1 MENERYNLFV
11 QLVEEFDRGCDLA
24 EEYDAL
30 LHNYNG
36 TILFQAESQMIKMIG
51 DNPGITASEISKRF
65 GKTGSASSQLIRKMK
80 EKGWVR
86 QERNPDNNR
95 LYNLFLTEEGETIY
109 QNHKQFEER
118 CYQRTFHSLDE
129 FTEEELRVYIAIQ
142 RCMNATFHLDGVK
155 RDPAGSLFA
164 FFFHSNG
171 RDREKMLKTQRFR
184 RKENWNISTKKF
196 RQ

>member
-11 QLVEEFDRGCDLA
+11 QLVEEFDCGCDLA

-129 FTEEELRVYIAIQ
+129 FTEEELRLYIAIQ
-142 RCMNATFHLDGVK
+142 RCMNATFHLDVEESRKLGTK
-155 RDPAGSLFA
+155 RQK
-164 FFFHSNG
+164 SNAS
-171 RDREKMLKTQRFR
+171 
-184 RKENWNISTKKF
+184 N
-196 RQ
+196 